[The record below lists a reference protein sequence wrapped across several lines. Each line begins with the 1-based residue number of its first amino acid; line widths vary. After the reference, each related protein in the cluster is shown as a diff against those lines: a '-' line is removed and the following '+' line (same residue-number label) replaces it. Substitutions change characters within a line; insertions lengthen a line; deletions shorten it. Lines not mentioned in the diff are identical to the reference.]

1 MKINK
6 KILELKLRGCR
17 CFPMLGIEEND
28 YIVEQHFED
37 RIPNKSHW
45 IKTKTI
51 RCLICGKSVDWDEN

>member
-1 MKINK
+1 
-6 KILELKLRGCR
+6 
-17 CFPMLGIEEND
+17 MLGIEEND